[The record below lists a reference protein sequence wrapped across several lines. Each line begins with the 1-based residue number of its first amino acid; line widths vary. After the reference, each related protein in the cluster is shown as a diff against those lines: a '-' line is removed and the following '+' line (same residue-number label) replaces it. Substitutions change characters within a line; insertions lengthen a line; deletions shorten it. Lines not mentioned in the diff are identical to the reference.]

1 MGIGLVD
8 PILKPIAD
16 QLDATPSQ
24 VSLLFTSYMAVTG
37 IAMLVTGWV
46 SSRIGAK
53 RTLLT
58 GLVLIIVFAALA
70 GSSDSIGAIVGF
82 RAGWGLG
89 NALFIAT
96 ALATIVDRGQRLGRA
111 GDHPVRGGPGPRH
124 RRRPAGG
131 RPARLDLVARPV
143 LRGGRADGDR
153 AGRDRVLPAE
163 DATERAHTSLADPFK
178 ALRYPGLLTIAV
190 TALFYNMGFFALLA
204 YAPFPLDMTAS
215 QVGFIF
221 FGWGLLLA
229 FTSVWVAP
237 WLQRLF
243 GTVPTVLASLL
254 LFAADLVMMAVL
266 TDSKTALV
274 VGIIVAGAFLG
285 INNTLITEAVMG
297 AAPVERPVASS
308 AYSFVRF
315 SGGAIAPY
323 AAGRLGENVS
333 IHAPF
338 WMGAG
343 AVLIGVVVLFVGR
356 NTLQGHLHI
365 AGSRRTTPT
374 PRRRPSCSRSASS
387 TDAAPVSG
395 CGRRSS
401 SRPCRAPPAASGPTA
416 ATARRA
422 ASRQQRRTARR

>member
-1 MGIGLVD
+1 M
-8 PILKPIAD
+8 
-16 QLDATPSQ
+16 
-24 VSLLFTSYMAVTG
+24 
-37 IAMLVTGWV
+37 
-46 SSRIGAK
+46 
-53 RTLLT
+53 
-58 GLVLIIVFAALA
+58 
-70 GSSDSIGAIVGF
+70 
-82 RAGWGLG
+82 
-89 NALFIAT
+89 
-96 ALATIVDRGQRLGRA
+96 
-111 GDHPVRGGPGPRH
+111 
-124 RRRPAGG
+124 
-131 RPARLDLVARPV
+131 
-143 LRGGRADGDR
+143 
-153 AGRDRVLPAE
+153 
-163 DATERAHTSLADPFK
+163 
-178 ALRYPGLLTIAV
+178 
-190 TALFYNMGFFALLA
+190 
-204 YAPFPLDMTAS
+204 
-215 QVGFIF
+215 
-221 FGWGLLLA
+221 
-229 FTSVWVAP
+229 
-237 WLQRLF
+237 
-243 GTVPTVLASLL
+243 LASLL

-315 SGGAIAPY
+315 SGGAVAPY

-365 AGSRRTTPT
+365 AGSRTEEEEADC
-374 PRRRPSCSRSASS
+374 RRRRAGRQPQAELPTVAGLGDAREGCATLRSA
-387 TDAAPVSG
+387 AGRPRVSG

-422 ASRQQRRTARR
+422 ASRPRRRAPRPAAARAGCRGSP